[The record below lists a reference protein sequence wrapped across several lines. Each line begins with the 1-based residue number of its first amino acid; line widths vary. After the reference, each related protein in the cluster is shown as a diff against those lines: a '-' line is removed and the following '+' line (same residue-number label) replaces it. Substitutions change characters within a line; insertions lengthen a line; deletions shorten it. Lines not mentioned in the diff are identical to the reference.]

1 MAMNI
6 QKEVDLFMDLYK
18 NDIYG
23 EVHSYDLVHKRF
35 VDLRYDH
42 AAPTR
47 DYLALNLFMFLASWG
62 MLRGSTFM
70 LRKNYLFLLEI
81 VDLVRKPKY
90 DYLVDID
97 VFSSTF
103 NRVNYIDDVLELKNE
118 IIRILGGKP
127 YFVLKKENGVLEVKE
142 KLTSKPSDTLVGKIL
157 LVTLGCL
164 PAYDEYVK
172 RGCRKENIVPPRIS
186 ERGLN
191 ALLNYIND
199 NSADII
205 AAVGNA
211 NAVVQSV
218 YGASA
223 TYYSQMKIMD
233 MALWA
238 YGATM

>member
-47 DYLALNLFMFLASWG
+47 DYLALNLFTFLASWG

-81 VDLVRKPKY
+81 VDLVRQPKY

-97 VFSSTF
+97 VFSSVF
-103 NRVNYIDDVLELKNE
+103 NRAKYIDDVLELKNE

-127 YFVLKKENGVLEVKE
+127 YFVLKKDNGVLEVKK

-164 PAYDEYVK
+164 FAYD
-172 RGCRKENIVPPRIS
+172 RLAIAACRKEKITAVIS
-186 ERGLN
+186 QRGLN
-191 ALLNYIND
+191 ALLDYMSK
-199 NSADII
+199 NSADIV

-211 NAVVQSV
+211 NAVVQSI

-238 YGATM
+238 

>member
-6 QKEVDLFMDLYK
+6 QREVDLFMDLYK
-18 NDIYG
+18 SDIYG

-47 DYLALNLFMFLASWG
+47 DYLALNLFTFLASWG

-90 DYLVDID
+90 DYLLDID
-97 VFSSTF
+97 VFSSVF
-103 NRVNYIDDVLELKNE
+103 NRENYIKDVLELKSE

-127 YFVLKKENGVLEVKE
+127 YFVLKKSNGVLEVKK

-172 RGCRKENIVPPRIS
+172 RGCRKEGITAVIS
-186 ERGLN
+186 KRGLN
-191 ALLNYIND
+191 ALLDYMNK
-199 NSADII
+199 NSADIVK
-205 AAVGNA
+205 AVGNA
-211 NAVVQSV
+211 NAVVQSI

-238 YGATM
+238 

>member
-1 MAMNI
+1 
-6 QKEVDLFMDLYK
+6 MDLYK
-18 NDIYG
+18 NDKYG
-23 EVHSYDLVHKRF
+23 EVHSYDLVHKLF

-42 AAPTR
+42 AEPTR
-47 DYLALNLFMFLASWG
+47 EYLALNLFTFLASWG

-70 LRKNYLFLLEI
+70 LRKNYLFLLDI
-81 VDLVRKPKY
+81 VDLVRQPKY

-97 VFSSTF
+97 VFSNVF
-103 NRVNYIDDVLELKNE
+103 NRAKYIDDVLELKSE

-127 YFVLKKENGVLEVKE
+127 YFVLKKDNGVLEVKK

-172 RGCRKENIVPPRIS
+172 RGCRKEEIIEVIS
-186 ERGLN
+186 KRGLN
-191 ALLNYIND
+191 ALLDYMYK
-199 NSADII
+199 NSADIVK
-205 AAVGNA
+205 AVCDA
-211 NAVVQSV
+211 NAIVQSI

-238 YGATM
+238 